1 VSRRGTAAEGLITLN
16 PLETPMLN
24 RRSFSI
30 ASAAAVISSPA
41 LAQTDALR
49 IVVGFPAGGV
59 VDVVAREVAEG
70 LKTAL
75 ARPVIVENRP
85 GAGGRLGVMAVKG
98 AAADGNTLLLT
109 PSSIMTLYPS
119 VLSKLPY
126 DTLADFAPV
135 STVCMSTNAL
145 AIGMHVPARTLAEF
159 IAWSKANPKDANY
172 ASPGAGSAPHF
183 LGAQIAQ
190 AAGLDLLH
198 VPYKGAPDILNDL
211 YGGRIAS
218 FVTAL
223 SNAVQPHRDGRM
235 RILVTTGERRS
246 PLLPDVPTTREA
258 GYGALTGTEWF
269 GLLAPAATPAD
280 RVAALHAAVAK
291 AVSSDAI
298 KVAFGKLVLDPDA
311 LAPAE
316 FANRIKTDIARWASV
331 ANSLNYQRVDA
342 T

>member
-1 VSRRGTAAEGLITLN
+1 
-16 PLETPMLN
+16 MLN
-24 RRSFSI
+24 RRTFSI
-30 ASAAAVISSPA
+30 AGAAAVIGAPA
-41 LAQTDALR
+41 LAQTEALR
-49 IVVGFPAGGV
+49 IIVGFPAGGV

-85 GAGGRLGVMAVKG
+85 GAGGRLGVTAVKG

-126 DTLADFAPV
+126 DTLTDFAPV

-145 AIGMHVPARTLAEF
+145 AIGTHVPARTLAEF
-159 IAWSKANPKDANY
+159 IAWCKANPKSASY

-198 VPYKGAPDILNDL
+198 VPYKGAPDILVDL
-211 YGGRIAS
+211 YGGRIAA

-223 SNAVQPHRDGRM
+223 SNAVQPHRDGKM
-235 RILVTTGERRS
+235 RILLTTGERRS
-246 PLLPDVPTTREA
+246 ALLPDVPTAREA
-258 GYGALTGTEWF
+258 GYGALTGSEWF
-269 GLLAPAATPAD
+269 GLFAPASTPAE
-280 RVAALHAAVAK
+280 RVTALHTAVAK
-291 AVSSDAI
+291 AVNGEAV
-298 KVAFGKLVLDPDA
+298 KAAFAKLVLDPDA
-311 LAPAE
+311 AAPAE
-316 FANRIKTDIARWASV
+316 FANRIKADLARWASV
-331 ANSLNYQRVDA
+331 AKTLNYQRVDA
-342 T
+342 S

>member
-1 VSRRGTAAEGLITLN
+1 
-16 PLETPMLN
+16 MLN
-24 RRSFSI
+24 RRAFSI
-30 ASAAAVISSPA
+30 VGAAAVIGTPA
-41 LAQTDALR
+41 LAQTESLR
-49 IVVGFPAGGV
+49 IMVGFPAGGV

-70 LKTAL
+70 LKTTL

-126 DTLADFAPV
+126 DTLTDFAPV
-135 STVCMSTNAL
+135 STVCLSTNAL

-159 IAWSKANPKDANY
+159 IAWCKANPKNASY

-198 VPYKGAPDILNDL
+198 VPYKGAPDILVDL

-223 SNAVQPHRDGRM
+223 SNAVQPHRDGKM
-235 RILVTTGERRS
+235 RILLTTGERRS
-246 PLLPDVPTTREA
+246 ALLPDVPTAREA
-258 GYGALTGTEWF
+258 GYGALTGSEWF
-269 GLLAPAATPAD
+269 GLFAPASTPAE
-280 RVAALHAAVAK
+280 RVTALHAAVAK
-291 AVSSDAI
+291 AVNSEAV
-298 KVAFGKLVLDPDA
+298 KAAFAKLVLDPDA
-311 LAPAE
+311 AAPAE
-316 FANRIKTDIARWASV
+316 FANRIKADLARWASV
-331 ANSLNYQRVDA
+331 AKTLNYQRVDA
-342 T
+342 G

>member
-1 VSRRGTAAEGLITLN
+1 
-16 PLETPMLN
+16 MLN

-30 ASAAAVISSPA
+30 AGTAAVIGAPA
-41 LAQTDALR
+41 LAQSDTLR
-49 IVVGFPAGGV
+49 VVVGFPAGGV

-70 LKTAL
+70 LKTTL
-75 ARPVIVENRP
+75 GRPVIVENRP
-85 GAGGRLGVMAVKG
+85 GAGGRLGVMAVKS

-126 DTLADFAPV
+126 DTQTDFAPV
-135 STVCMSTNAL
+135 STVCLSTNAL

-159 IAWSKANPKDANY
+159 IAWCKANPKDANY

-198 VPYKGAPDILNDL
+198 VPYKGAPDILADL

-223 SNAVQPHRDGRM
+223 SNAVQPHRDGKM

-246 PLLPDVPTTREA
+246 ALLPDVPTAREA
-258 GYGALTGTEWF
+258 GYGALTVTEWF
-269 GLLAPAATPAD
+269 GLLAPAATPAA
-280 RVAALHAAVAK
+280 RVTALHAAVAK
-291 AVSSDAI
+291 AVASDSVKA
-298 KVAFGKLVLDPDA
+298 AFGRLVLDPDA
-311 LAPAE
+311 LAPTE
-316 FANRIKTDIARWASV
+316 FVNRIKADLDRWAGV
-331 ANSLNYQRVDA
+331 ARSLNYQRVDA

>member
-1 VSRRGTAAEGLITLN
+1 
-16 PLETPMLN
+16 MLN
-24 RRSFSI
+24 RRAFSI
-30 ASAAAVISSPA
+30 AGAAAVIGAPA
-41 LAQTDALR
+41 LAQTEPLR
-49 IVVGFPAGGV
+49 IMVGFPAGGV

-70 LKTAL
+70 LKTTL

-126 DTLADFAPV
+126 DTLTDFAPV
-135 STVCMSTNAL
+135 STVCLSTNAL

-159 IAWSKANPKDANY
+159 IAWCKANPKNASY

-198 VPYKGAPDILNDL
+198 VPYKGAPDILVDL

-223 SNAVQPHRDGRM
+223 SNAVQPHRDGKM
-235 RILVTTGERRS
+235 RILLTTGERRS
-246 PLLPDVPTTREA
+246 ALLPDVPTAREA
-258 GYGALTGTEWF
+258 GYGALTGSEWF
-269 GLLAPAATPAD
+269 GLFAPASTPAE
-280 RVAALHAAVAK
+280 RVTALHAAVAK
-291 AVSSDAI
+291 AVNSEA
-298 KVAFGKLVLDPDA
+298 VRAAFAKLVLDPDA
-311 LAPAE
+311 AAPAE
-316 FANRIKTDIARWASV
+316 FANRIKADLARWASV
-331 ANSLNYQRVDA
+331 AKTLNYQRVDA
-342 T
+342 G

>member
-1 VSRRGTAAEGLITLN
+1 
-16 PLETPMLN
+16 MLN
-24 RRSFSI
+24 RRAFSI
-30 ASAAAVISSPA
+30 AGAAAVIGTPA
-41 LAQTDALR
+41 LAQTEPLR
-49 IVVGFPAGGV
+49 IMVGFPAGGV

-70 LKTAL
+70 LKTTL

-126 DTLADFAPV
+126 DTLTDFAPV
-135 STVCMSTNAL
+135 STVCLSTNAL

-159 IAWSKANPKDANY
+159 IAWCKANPKNASY

-198 VPYKGAPDILNDL
+198 VPYKGAPDILVDL

-223 SNAVQPHRDGRM
+223 SNAVQPHRDGKM
-235 RILVTTGERRS
+235 RILLTTGERRS
-246 PLLPDVPTTREA
+246 ALLPDVPTAREA
-258 GYGALTGTEWF
+258 GYGALTGSEWF
-269 GLLAPAATPAD
+269 GLFAPASTPAE
-280 RVAALHAAVAK
+280 RVTALHAAVAK
-291 AVSSDAI
+291 AVNSEAV
-298 KVAFGKLVLDPDA
+298 KAAFAKLVLDPDA
-311 LAPAE
+311 AAPAE
-316 FANRIKTDIARWASV
+316 FANRIKADLARWASV
-331 ANSLNYQRVDA
+331 AKTLNYQRVDA
-342 T
+342 G